1 VQISQLIHTYR
12 AFFQNPNG
20 TSVPGE
26 VVLTQWKHM
35 KKLIVSDASLSR
47 MKFNELWPM
56 MLDGYARQFNFILR
70 VVGVALTFSVD
81 TSGCER
87 LISLLNNLKTKFQE
101 KMAHETLRD
110 LVWWYKWQ
118 HQLRVKPH
126 EWEAVPKRTLI
137 RWSASGRRHQSE
149 VIDVSQVVRL
159 GGTEETDGGPLRLL
173 TVDT

>member
-1 VQISQLIHTYR
+1 
-12 AFFQNPNG
+12 
-20 TSVPGE
+20 
-26 VVLTQWKHM
+26 M
-35 KKLIVSDASLSR
+35 
-47 MKFNELWPM
+47 
-56 MLDGYARQFNFILR
+56 
-70 VVGVALTFSVD
+70 VGIALTFSVD

-87 LISLLNNLKTKFQE
+87 FKLISLMNNLQTKFQE
-101 KMAHETLRD
+101 EMAHETLRD

-159 GGTEETDGGPLRLL
+159 GDTEETDGGPLRLDTHEELCALETFL
-173 TVDT
+173 TRESDAQGTVLKFILLHSPGNETHRADIGHLLVKAHFSPVGRGQAG